1 MTDCLHQNQREG
13 DGVLLPFAKA
23 HLAGALTLSQEMAW
37 PYRLADWEFALELGQ
52 GFVLAHEGVV
62 VGTAAWWP
70 YGQTGA
76 SAGMII
82 VSKAFQGRGYGAR
95 LMDAVLAAAG
105 PRTIQLNST
114 DEGRLLYERRG
125 FRAVGL
131 IHQHQGIL
139 PGSYDAS
146 PNQSVRAAMPDDHDA
161 IAGLDCDATGWVRP
175 QMIGR
180 LIDVAQVYVL
190 ERDGA
195 VAGFAMSRLFGRGHV
210 VGPVMAATAADARA
224 LIEASLVPLKGCF
237 VRIDTSSTSGLGEW
251 LVELGLGRVS
261 DALTM
266 VLGNQAPPRGAVHRY
281 ALVNQ
286 SFG

>member
-1 MTDCLHQNQREG
+1 MAESLQRNKL
-13 DGVLLPFAKA
+13 DSDAVLLPSSKA

-37 PYRLADWEFALELGQ
+37 PYRLADWEFALELGR
-52 GFVLAHEGVV
+52 GFVLVNEGAV

-70 YGQTGA
+70 YGETDA

-82 VSKAFQGRGYGAR
+82 VSKGFQGRGYGAR

-139 PGSYDAS
+139 PGSYDSS
-146 PNQSVRAAMPDDHDA
+146 PNQSVRTAGPGDRDA
-161 IAGLDCDATGWVRP
+161 IARLDRAATGWIRTE
-175 QMIGR
+175 MLGR
-180 LIDVAQVYVL
+180 LIDVAEVYVL
-190 ERDGA
+190 ERDGE

-210 VGPVMAATAADARA
+210 VGPVMAENAADARA
-224 LIEASLVPLKGCF
+224 LIDAALPPLKGRF
-237 VRIDTSSTSGLGEW
+237 VRIDTSATSGIGTW
-251 LVELGLGRVS
+251 LAELGLSRVS

-266 VLGNQAPPRGAVHRY
+266 VLGHQAPLPGAVQRY
-281 ALVNQ
+281 ALANQ